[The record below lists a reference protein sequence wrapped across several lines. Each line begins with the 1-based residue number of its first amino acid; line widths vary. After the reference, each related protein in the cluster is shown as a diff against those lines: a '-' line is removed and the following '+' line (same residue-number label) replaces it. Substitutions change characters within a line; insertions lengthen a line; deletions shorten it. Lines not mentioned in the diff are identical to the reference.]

1 MHNDIKTQSIKRRV
15 VSYGLLFIATFLIF
29 AIAEG
34 IRTLLDSYDLNAMF
48 ISFCAG
54 FILFVPLVSL
64 VLHPIIL
71 VDPENNKLRC
81 KSTLMA
87 NIGLVFVVQVLFFL
101 IWMTD
106 AIALYSMY
114 VDNSSFLAKAFNVS
128 SESNSDLS
136 VEFFWFNLL
145 LAWLFALLSIS
156 IGLLPCLIAR
166 IKNRGTV
173 GNFVA
178 SIGYAKANKLLF
190 SCYSLII
197 ALSVVIPL
205 LYAKYLFLLAFP
217 IALSLLIVAIGRGYL
232 NSQRD

>member
-1 MHNDIKTQSIKRRV
+1 LQHFLFSHSVKRSLL
-15 VSYGLLFIATFLIF
+15 SYGLLFVATCLIF
-29 AIAEG
+29 FVSEAI
-34 IRTLLDSYDLNAMF
+34 RNLLIAYELQAMF
-48 ISFCAG
+48 LSFCAG

-71 VDPENNKLRC
+71 VDPPNNKLRC

-114 VDNSSFLAKAFNVS
+114 VDNTSFLAKAFNVS
-128 SESNSDLS
+128 GSNTTDLS
-136 VEFFWFNLL
+136 TEFFWFNLF

-156 IGLLPCLIAR
+156 IGLLPILMAR
-166 IKNRGTV
+166 INNKGTV

-178 SIGYAKANKLLF
+178 SLSYVKRNKLLF
-190 SCYSLII
+190 TFYALVIS
-197 ALSVVIPL
+197 LSVIMPL
-205 LYAKYLFLLAFP
+205 LHFKYLFLVLFPVSLACV
-217 IALSLLIVAIGRGYL
+217 LINVGQSYL
-232 NSQRD
+232 KSDHN